1 LSAEASDFDESGA
14 YRGPDR
20 RGKPTPVLSRWSFWG
35 GRRSEPGRRDGDEAE
50 FYVDVYNGWTWA
62 MLTIFMV
69 LNLLDA
75 HFTLIYLQRG
85 GEEANPVAIA
95 MLNAGIGVFIG
106 VKAAG
111 ITLGAA
117 VFCILNHF
125 KNGRVGVVVAL
136 FFYQALFV
144 YHMLLYFNVIGNVRP

>member
-1 LSAEASDFDESGA
+1 MSAAPSDFDADGV

-20 RGKPTPVLSRWSFWG
+20 REKPTPALSRWSFWG
-35 GRRSEPGRRDGDEAE
+35 GRRQEAGRRDGDDAE
-50 FYVDVYNGWTWA
+50 TYVDVYNAWTWA

-85 GEEANPVAIA
+85 GEEANPVAIGL
-95 MLNAGIGVFIG
+95 LNAGIGVFIG

-111 ITLGAA
+111 ITVGAA

-125 KNGRVGVVVAL
+125 KNGRIGVAIAL

-144 YHMLLYFNVIGNVRP
+144 YHLLLYFNVLGNVLP

>member
-1 LSAEASDFDESGA
+1 MTEDSPTQVEGGG

-20 RGKPTPVLSRWSFWG
+20 RKRPTPALSRWSFVG
-35 GRRSEPGRRDGDEAE
+35 GRRRHPGRRGGEDAE
-50 FYVDVYNGWTWA
+50 IFVDVYPGWSWVV
-62 MLTIFMV
+62 LTLFMV

-75 HFTLIYLQRG
+75 HYTLLYLQRG
-85 GEEANPVAIA
+85 GQEANPVAVA
-95 MLNAGIGVFIG
+95 LLDMGTPMFIG

-125 KNGRVGVVVAL
+125 RNGRMGVIVAL
-136 FFYQALFV
+136 TFYQALFV
-144 YHMLLYFNVIGNVRP
+144 YHLLLYFNVIGNVYS

>member
-1 LSAEASDFDESGA
+1 MTEDDGPQVEEGG

-20 RGKPTPVLSRWSFWG
+20 RRRPTPALSKWSFFG
-35 GRRSEPGRRDGDEAE
+35 GRRSRPGRRGDESVEA
-50 FYVDVYNGWTWA
+50 FVDVYPGWSWV
-62 MLTIFMV
+62 MLTVFMV

-75 HFTLIYLQRG
+75 HYTLLYLQRG
-85 GEEANPVAIA
+85 GQEANPVAVA
-95 MLNAGIGVFIG
+95 LLDQGMGVFIG

-125 KNGRVGVVVAL
+125 RNGRVGVVVAL
-136 FFYQALFV
+136 SFYQALFI
-144 YHMLLYFNVIGNVRP
+144 YHLLLYFNVWGNVYS